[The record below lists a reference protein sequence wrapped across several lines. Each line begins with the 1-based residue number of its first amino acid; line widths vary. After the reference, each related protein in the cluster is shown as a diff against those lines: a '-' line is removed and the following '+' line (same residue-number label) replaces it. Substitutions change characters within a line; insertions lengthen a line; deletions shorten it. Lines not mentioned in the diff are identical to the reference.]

1 MSITKKSF
9 GKLSDGREVSV
20 YEMTSEKG
28 LRVNISDYGCAIISL
43 LVPDKDGKLRDVV
56 TGFDDLKPYT
66 GPNPFFG
73 VVCGRV
79 ANRINGGKFVLDGKE
94 YQLEKNDHGN
104 HHLHGGSN
112 GFNGKLWD
120 AKVSENSL
128 ILTLHS
134 PDGDSGYPGALTAQV
149 TYSLSS
155 ENCLRIDYMAETDT
169 KTICNLTNH
178 SYFNLEGHDAKD
190 IYGQEM
196 QINAKQITTVDS
208 TLIPTGGF
216 TDVVGTPYD
225 FTKPK
230 ALGADI
236 ANAGL
241 GYDDNFVLDGSGTA
255 AIVSSPESG
264 IRMTVKTDCPGIQ
277 LYTGNF
283 LDGSHKGKGGV
294 YYQKHSAF
302 CLETQIFPDA
312 INHPNFPTCIIEKD
326 KPQKYFT
333 EFVFSLV

>member
-1 MSITKKSF
+1 MSITKKAF

-20 YEMTSEKG
+20 YEMVSEKG
-28 LRVNISDYGCAIISL
+28 MRVNISDYGCAIISL
-43 LVPDKDGKLRDVV
+43 CVPDKDGKLRDVV
-56 TGFDDLKPYT
+56 TGFDGLKQYT
-66 GPNPFFG
+66 EPNPFFG

-79 ANRINGGKFVLDGKE
+79 ANRINSGKFVLDGKE

-112 GFNGKLWD
+112 GFNRKLWD
-120 AKVSENSL
+120 ANVSENSL

-134 PDGDSGYPGALTAQV
+134 PDGDSGYPGDLTAQV
-149 TYSLSS
+149 TYSVSS
-155 ENCLRIDYMAETDT
+155 ENCLRIDYMAKTET

-178 SYFNLEGHDAKD
+178 SYFNLEGQGAS
-190 IYGQEM
+190 IYGHKM

-208 TLIPTGGF
+208 DLIPTGGF
-216 TDVVGTPYD
+216 TDVAGTPYD

-255 AIVSSPESG
+255 AIVCSPESG
-264 IRMTVKTDCPGIQ
+264 INMTVKTDCPGIQ

-283 LDGSHKGKGGV
+283 LDGSHEGKGGAH
-294 YYQKHSAF
+294 YQKHSAF

-312 INHPNFPTCIIEKD
+312 INHSNFPNCIVEKD

-333 EFVFSLV
+333 EFVFDLI